1 MTSSR
6 RKLREFWI
14 DPTPDNAEELANE
27 LDTAIYIAMDKHPR
41 QGPLQWQSNL
51 INVREVSPEL
61 DKAIEGLVKAL
72 KDISGDLNEDP
83 ESIALDSAPSEAL
96 KHSIQVARYA
106 LEELERVNG

>member
-1 MTSSR
+1 MTQSR
-6 RKLREFWI
+6 RKLREFYCSEYKWKDGSVTYTHI
-14 DPTPDNAEELANE
+14 SSKREQDFL
-27 LDTAIYIAMDKHPR
+27 
-41 QGPLQWQSNL
+41 
-51 INVREVSPEL
+51 VREVSPEL